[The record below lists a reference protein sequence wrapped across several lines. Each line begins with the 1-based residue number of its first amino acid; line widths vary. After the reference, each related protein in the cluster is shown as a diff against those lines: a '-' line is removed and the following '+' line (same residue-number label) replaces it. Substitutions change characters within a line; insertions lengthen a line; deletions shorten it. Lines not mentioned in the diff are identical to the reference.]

1 MPEIVDPEIVNAE
14 ILAECAGVS
23 RVFGR
28 FTAVDR
34 VDLAVGPGEVVGLLG
49 ANGAGK
55 TTLIRMLLGLLPV
68 SGGSVRLFGRPP
80 SRASRRR
87 VGYLPQGLGLYDDL
101 TIAENLAFSRAVFA
115 RTALA
120 GTGAGQGPDVP
131 DSLRRYAAVA
141 VRDLP
146 LGVARRAAF
155 AQVLAHAPELLL
167 LDEPTSG
174 VDPLARARL
183 WETISQTAADGAG
196 VIVTTHSMEEA
207 EECTRLVVLAGG
219 RVVAAGT
226 AAQIVGPA
234 RTAVV
239 RAADWAA
246 ALRRLEAAGLRAV
259 LAGTVSAG
267 TALRVPGHPAAE
279 VAAALGDL
287 PASVSTG
294 PPCWR
299 SVSSS
304 LRRTD
309 NVYRVA
315 ADEPRRG
322 PGRRAGE
329 SRTREAILD
338 AARRRFGEQGYDGA
352 TIRAI
357 AADAGVN
364 PALVHHFYGT
374 KERLFAAAMQLPVV
388 PSDIITLVLGAERDR
403 LGDEFLPRIGE
414 VLIGT
419 MLQAWDVADIRTA
432 FLGLLRSAA
441 TSEQG
446 VIMLREFVT
455 STILAS
461 LIQVAGLG
469 DGAESRYRAALVA
482 SQVIGLGFARYVLG
496 LEPLASATTEDLV
509 AAIGPTMQRY
519 LTGDIGP
526 AGLSS

>member
-1 MPEIVDPEIVNAE
+1 MPEIVNTEIVDAEPVNAE

-28 FTAVDR
+28 FTAADG

-68 SGGSVRLFGRPP
+68 SGGSVRLFGQPP

-115 RTALA
+115 GTVLA
-120 GTGAGQGPDVP
+120 GTGTGAGPDVP
-131 DSLRRYAAVA
+131 DSLRRYATIA

-196 VIVTTHSMEEA
+196 AIVTTHSMEEA

-259 LAGTVSAG
+259 LAGTALAGPALAGPALADTAPAGPALAGTALAGTAPAGPAPAG
-267 TALRVPGHPAAE
+267 TALRVPGRPAAE

-287 PASVSTG
+287 PASV
-294 PPCWR
+294 
-299 SVSSS
+299 
-304 LRRTD
+304 
-309 NVYRVA
+309 
-315 ADEPRRG
+315 
-322 PGRRAGE
+322 
-329 SRTREAILD
+329 
-338 AARRRFGEQGYDGA
+338 
-352 TIRAI
+352 
-357 AADAGVN
+357 
-364 PALVHHFYGT
+364 
-374 KERLFAAAMQLPVV
+374 
-388 PSDIITLVLGAERDR
+388 
-403 LGDEFLPRIGE
+403 
-414 VLIGT
+414 
-419 MLQAWDVADIRTA
+419 
-432 FLGLLRSAA
+432 
-441 TSEQG
+441 
-446 VIMLREFVT
+446 
-455 STILAS
+455 
-461 LIQVAGLG
+461 
-469 DGAESRYRAALVA
+469 
-482 SQVIGLGFARYVLG
+482 
-496 LEPLASATTEDLV
+496 TTEPATLEECFFEL
-509 AAIGPTMQRY
+509 AASG
-519 LTGDIGP
+519 
-526 AGLSS
+526 

>member
-1 MPEIVDPEIVNAE
+1 MPEIVNTEIVDAETVDAE

-28 FTAVDR
+28 FTAVDG

-68 SGGSVRLFGRPP
+68 SGGSVRLFGQPP

-115 RTALA
+115 GTVLA
-120 GTGAGQGPDVP
+120 GSGTGAGPDVP
-131 DSLRRYAAVA
+131 DSLRRYATIA

-259 LAGTVSAG
+259 LAGTALAGPALAGPALAGTALAGTALAGTALAGPALAG
-267 TALRVPGHPAAE
+267 TALRVPGRPATE

-287 PASVSTG
+287 PASV
-294 PPCWR
+294 
-299 SVSSS
+299 
-304 LRRTD
+304 
-309 NVYRVA
+309 
-315 ADEPRRG
+315 
-322 PGRRAGE
+322 
-329 SRTREAILD
+329 
-338 AARRRFGEQGYDGA
+338 
-352 TIRAI
+352 
-357 AADAGVN
+357 
-364 PALVHHFYGT
+364 
-374 KERLFAAAMQLPVV
+374 
-388 PSDIITLVLGAERDR
+388 
-403 LGDEFLPRIGE
+403 
-414 VLIGT
+414 
-419 MLQAWDVADIRTA
+419 
-432 FLGLLRSAA
+432 
-441 TSEQG
+441 
-446 VIMLREFVT
+446 
-455 STILAS
+455 
-461 LIQVAGLG
+461 
-469 DGAESRYRAALVA
+469 
-482 SQVIGLGFARYVLG
+482 
-496 LEPLASATTEDLV
+496 TTEPATLEECFFEL
-509 AAIGPTMQRY
+509 AASG
-519 LTGDIGP
+519 
-526 AGLSS
+526 

>member
-1 MPEIVDPEIVNAE
+1 M
-14 ILAECAGVS
+14 S

-28 FTAVDR
+28 FTAVDG
-34 VDLAVGPGEVVGLLG
+34 VDLAVGTGEVVGLLG

-68 SGGSVRLFGRPP
+68 SGGSVRLFGQPP

-115 RTALA
+115 GTALA
-120 GTGAGQGPDVP
+120 STGTHPSPDVP
-131 DSLRRYAAVA
+131 DSLRRYATIA

-259 LAGTVSAG
+259 LAGTALAGTALAGPALAGPALAGTALAGTALAG
-267 TALRVPGHPAAE
+267 TALRVPGRPAAE

-287 PASVSTG
+287 PASV
-294 PPCWR
+294 
-299 SVSSS
+299 
-304 LRRTD
+304 
-309 NVYRVA
+309 
-315 ADEPRRG
+315 
-322 PGRRAGE
+322 
-329 SRTREAILD
+329 
-338 AARRRFGEQGYDGA
+338 
-352 TIRAI
+352 
-357 AADAGVN
+357 
-364 PALVHHFYGT
+364 
-374 KERLFAAAMQLPVV
+374 
-388 PSDIITLVLGAERDR
+388 
-403 LGDEFLPRIGE
+403 
-414 VLIGT
+414 
-419 MLQAWDVADIRTA
+419 
-432 FLGLLRSAA
+432 
-441 TSEQG
+441 
-446 VIMLREFVT
+446 
-455 STILAS
+455 
-461 LIQVAGLG
+461 
-469 DGAESRYRAALVA
+469 
-482 SQVIGLGFARYVLG
+482 
-496 LEPLASATTEDLV
+496 TTEPATLEECFFEL
-509 AAIGPTMQRY
+509 AAGR
-519 LTGDIGP
+519 
-526 AGLSS
+526 

>member
-1 MPEIVDPEIVNAE
+1 MPDIVDPEIIDTEMADAE

-28 FTAVDR
+28 FTAVDG

-68 SGGSVRLFGRPP
+68 SGGSVRLFGQPP

-115 RTALA
+115 SV
-120 GTGAGQGPDVP
+120 GTGIDPGSDVP
-131 DSLRRYAAVA
+131 DSLRRYAAIA

-207 EECTRLVVLAGG
+207 EECTRLVVLAAG

-234 RTAVV
+234 RTVVV
-239 RAADWAA
+239 RAVDWAA

-259 LAGTVSAG
+259 LAGTGLAG
-267 TALRVPGHPAAE
+267 TAPAGPALEGPALAGPALRVPGRAAAEVAE

-287 PASVSTG
+287 PASVT
-294 PPCWR
+294 
-299 SVSSS
+299 
-304 LRRTD
+304 T
-309 NVYRVA
+309 
-315 ADEPRRG
+315 EP
-322 PGRRAGE
+322 
-329 SRTREAILD
+329 
-338 AARRRFGEQGYDGA
+338 A
-352 TIRAI
+352 T
-357 AADAGVN
+357 
-364 PALVHHFYGT
+364 LEECFF
-374 KERLFAAAMQLPVV
+374 EL
-388 PSDIITLVLGAERDR
+388 
-403 LGDEFLPRIGE
+403 
-414 VLIGT
+414 
-419 MLQAWDVADIRTA
+419 
-432 FLGLLRSAA
+432 
-441 TSEQG
+441 
-446 VIMLREFVT
+446 
-455 STILAS
+455 
-461 LIQVAGLG
+461 VAGG
-469 DGAESRYRAALVA
+469 
-482 SQVIGLGFARYVLG
+482 
-496 LEPLASATTEDLV
+496 
-509 AAIGPTMQRY
+509 
-519 LTGDIGP
+519 
-526 AGLSS
+526 